1 MEERVKDLIEKPITD
16 AGYIL
21 DSVSYVKEGSTYFL
35 RIVVDKENDYINI
48 NDCVEINKLLDP
60 VLDTIDFIDDSYI
73 VDICSK
79 EKGGN

>member
-1 MEERVKDLIEKPITD
+1 MEERVKSLIEKPIEE

-21 DSVSYVKEGSTYFL
+21 DSVAYEKEGSTYFL
-35 RIVVDKENDYINI
+35 RIVIDKQNDYINI
-48 NDCVEINKLLDP
+48 NDCVKVNGLLDP
-60 VLDTIDFIDDSYI
+60 ILDTIDFIDDSYI

>member
-1 MEERVKDLIEKPITD
+1 MEEKIKELIEKPIVD

-21 DSVSYVKEGSTYFL
+21 DSVSYVKESGNYFL
-35 RIVVDKENDYINI
+35 RIVVDKVNDYINI
-48 NDCVEINKLLDP
+48 NDCVEINRLLDP
-60 VLDTIDFIDDSYI
+60 VLDKVDFIKESYI

>member
-1 MEERVKDLIEKPITD
+1 MEERVKGLIEGPIID

-21 DSVSYVKEGSTYFL
+21 DSVSYVKEGGTYFL
-35 RIVVDKENDYINI
+35 RIVVDKQNDYINI

-60 VLDTIDFIDDSYI
+60 ILDTIDFIDDSYI

>member
-1 MEERVKDLIEKPITD
+1 MEEKIKNLVEQPISE

-21 DSVSYVKEGSTYFL
+21 DSIEYVKENGTYFL
-35 RIVVDKENDYINI
+35 RIIVDKENDYINI
-48 NDCVEINKLLDP
+48 NDCVKINGLLDP

>member
-1 MEERVKDLIEKPITD
+1 MEEKVKELIERPIED

-21 DSVSYVKEGSTYFL
+21 DSVSYNKEGGIYFL
-35 RIVVDKENDYINI
+35 RIVVDKKNDYINI

-60 VLDTIDFIDDSYI
+60 ILDTVDFIDDSYI

>member
-1 MEERVKDLIEKPITD
+1 MEEKIKNLIETHIQE

-21 DSVSYVKEGSTYFL
+21 DSVEYVKENGTYFL
-35 RIVVDKENDYINI
+35 RIVVDKEHDYINI
-48 NDCVEINKLLDP
+48 NDCVKINELLDP
-60 VLDTIDFIDDSYI
+60 ILDTIDFIDESYI

>member
-1 MEERVKDLIEKPITD
+1 MEEKIKNLIEQPIND

-21 DSVSYVKEGSTYFL
+21 DSVEYVKENGTYFL

-48 NDCVEINKLLDP
+48 NDCVKLNGLLDP